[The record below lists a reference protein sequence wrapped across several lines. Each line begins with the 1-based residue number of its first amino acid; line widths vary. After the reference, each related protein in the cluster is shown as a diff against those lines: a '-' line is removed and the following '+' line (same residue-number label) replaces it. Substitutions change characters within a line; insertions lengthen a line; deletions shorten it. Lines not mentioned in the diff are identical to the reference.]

1 MNNQEKIAFKNKLK
15 HFCEELIQQRIDS
28 AKKAIAN
35 ARESTNQ
42 EAKSTVGDKYETAR
56 AMGQLEQD
64 MYARQLAENLK
75 EFSTLQSIDA
85 NNICKEAEA
94 GAFLQCQNISF
105 FIAAGLGK
113 KVVEGKTIL
122 YLSAN
127 TPLAKILLHKK
138 VGEQFVFNGS
148 NELII
153 DLF

>member
-15 HFCEELIQQRIDS
+15 RFCKELIQHRIN
-28 AKKAIAN
+28 AAQQAIAN
-35 ARESTNQ
+35 VRESTNQ

-85 NNICKEAEA
+85 NNICKEAGA
-94 GAFLQCQNISF
+94 GAFVQCETISF

-113 KVVEGKTIL
+113 KIVENKAIL
-122 YLSAN
+122 FLSPNA
-127 TPLAKILLHKK
+127 PLAKILLHKK
-138 VGEQFVFNGS
+138 NGDSFVFNTMTLVI
-148 NELII
+148 E